1 MIEEE
6 DGCPFTS
13 AYTAIGCTHALDIE
27 GLNLGLSITDSHLIL
42 RV

>member
-6 DGCPFTS
+6 DGDPFTG
-13 AYTAIGCTHALDIE
+13 AYTAVGCTYALDIE
-27 GLNLGLSITDSHLIL
+27 GLDLGLSITDLYLIL